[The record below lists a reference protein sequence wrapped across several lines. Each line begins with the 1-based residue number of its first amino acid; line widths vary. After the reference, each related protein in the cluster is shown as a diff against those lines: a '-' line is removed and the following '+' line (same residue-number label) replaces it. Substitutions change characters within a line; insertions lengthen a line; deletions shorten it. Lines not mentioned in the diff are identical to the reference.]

1 MHRSISKY
9 SSLIP
14 MLGSLLVVTSPALAQ
29 GQQAP
34 PKYLQIIREA
44 VKPGRDAAHSEL
56 EAAWSQAFGKAKVP
70 LYTLG
75 MTTMFGPPEAWWL
88 QGSESIAE
96 IEKVTQAVQASPRLR
111 AEIDRYAAADAAN
124 ISGFTSVLARFLP
137 DLSNPGDVD
146 VAAMRVWEVVVFQVR
161 PGYEENFAEAA
172 KLYRS
177 TVGQAK
183 IDVPWATYAVMAGMP
198 GPTYLVFL
206 PHRTLAEI
214 DPETGTGAAM
224 EKAFNE
230 EAQKKLA
237 SLAQGYSS
245 TEELIFSVSPE
256 MSNPSPEFIARDPK
270 FWTPKPRA
278 HKTRPATA
286 TPAQ

>member
-1 MHRSISKY
+1 MHRSMSKC

-14 MLGSLLVVTSPALAQ
+14 ILASISLVTGPSPVQAQ
-29 GQQAP
+29 QTP

-44 VKPGRDAAHSEL
+44 VKPGRDAAHAQL
-56 EAAWSQAFGKAKVP
+56 EATWSQAFAKAKVP

-75 MTTMFGPPEAWWL
+75 MTTMFGPAEAWWL

-96 IEKVTQAVQASPRLR
+96 IEKVTQAVQASPGLR

-124 ISGFTSVLARFLP
+124 ISGFTSILARFLP

-146 VAAMRVWEVVVFQVR
+146 VATMRVWEVVVFQIR
-161 PGYEENFAEAA
+161 PGYEDNFTEAA

-198 GPTYLVFL
+198 GPTYLVFV

-214 DPETGTGAAM
+214 DPATGTGAEL

-237 SLAQGYSS
+237 TLAQGYSW
-245 TEELIFSVSPE
+245 TEELIFNVSPE

-270 FWTPKPRA
+270 FWTPKPPA
-278 HKTRPATA
+278 HKTKPAAA
-286 TPAQ
+286 TPTQ